1 MTKKIKYIL
10 LLGILILLGLCT
22 KSQAR
27 ITTSDPTV
35 SSGGTATITINSQ
48 ETVGGGS
55 IDVSSNGGL
64 TFVSASS
71 SYGVANGTLVA
82 FSSASGVSS
91 GIATYTFRVP
101 EVDETTT
108 YRVTFTASDMTT
120 ATGGAVSS
128 SQATATVTVRGSSSN
143 NSNSNS
149 GSSSSGSSSNNSSSS
164 SNNSSR
170 DDEEDNTVTFRD
182 VNETW
187 FATDSVNVRA
197 SYSTSSERIGSL
209 SEGDEVTVTG
219 TSSEWARIEYNGR
232 TAYVSMN
239 YLTQEEPEESDD
251 KSLRSLTVDGYI
263 LSPQFSSDVTEYTL
277 TVGLDVTSLDIEAI
291 PTDEASEVTITGNDE
306 LLEGTNTVE
315 IVVTAEDGTERTY
328 TINVIKGE
336 GAGLGLA
343 ELTIN
348 GYTLN
353 PAFSPEIYEYTLEIN
368 DLTVTSI
375 DINAVANVDGASVE
389 IVGNTELKPGENI
402 VTIIV
407 RSDDGN
413 EITTYQIIVNIVEA
427 AEEQLIAGIDNDDL
441 FLYGGIALAVIIIL
455 IIIIVVVR
463 RRRKTMYDDDDEY
476 EPYYGGFDSLNKDV
490 KPNYKE
496 KSNSLNSDNNISR
509 ASTSLG
515 DTQDLSDVIN
525 NKNVPD
531 DTQKIDVTPDVNPQI
546 ENNTNEELDPIK
558 QHRKSVIEENFGADI
573 KNDDDDYKSDRSG
586 RKKGKHF

>member
-10 LLGILILLGLCT
+10 LLGFLILLGLCT

-101 EVDETTT
+101 KVDKTTT

-120 ATGGAVSS
+120 PTGGAVSS
-128 SQATATVTVRGSSSN
+128 SQATATVTVRGSSSS
-143 NSNSNS
+143 SNSSS
-149 GSSSSGSSSNNSSSS
+149 GSSSSGSSSSNSSSS

-170 DDEEDNTVTFRD
+170 DDEDDEEKVTFRD
-182 VNETW
+182 VNEKW

-209 SEGDEVTVTG
+209 SKGDEVTVTG

-251 KSLRSLTVDGYI
+251 KSLKSLTIDGYI
-263 LSPQFSSDVTEYTL
+263 LSPQFSSDITEYTL
-277 TVGLDVTSLDIEAI
+277 TVGMDVSSLDIEAV
-291 PTDEASEVTITGNDE
+291 PSDEASEVTITGNDE

-463 RRRKTMYDDDDEY
+463 RRRKAMYDDDDEY

-490 KPNYKE
+490 KPNYTE
-496 KSNSLNSDNNISR
+496 KSNNLTRDN
-509 ASTSLG
+509 STSSANTSFG

-525 NKNVPD
+525 NKNVPNE
-531 DTQKIDVTPDVNPQI
+531 TQKIDVTPDANPQI
-546 ENNTNEELDPIK
+546 ENNSNEELDPIK
-558 QHRKSVIEENFGADI
+558 QHKKSVIEENFGADI
-573 KNDDDDYKSDRSG
+573 KNDEDDYKSDRGG

>member
-1 MTKKIKYIL
+1 MKIKKISAIVITL
-10 LLGILILLGLCT
+10 VLFFIT
-22 KSQAR
+22 MFTSKSLAAKGSFSVSKSSATLDVGDSTSVTISTSNCEGKFTISSSNSSVVSVSNSEIWVSDSES
-27 ITTSDPTV
+27 ITLNAKKS
-35 SSGGTATITINSQ
+35 GTANITITAAN
-48 ETVGGGS
+48 VGDSDENDVTGS
-55 IDVSSNGGL
+55 RTIS
-64 TFVSASS
+64 
-71 SYGVANGTLVA
+71 
-82 FSSASGVSS
+82 
-91 GIATYTFRVP
+91 
-101 EVDETTT
+101 
-108 YRVTFTASDMTT
+108 
-120 ATGGAVSS
+120 
-128 SQATATVTVRGSSSN
+128 VTVRSSSSGNSSSSN
-143 NSNSNS
+143 NNSSSS
-149 GSSSSGSSSNNSSSS
+149 GSSSSGSSSSNSSSS

-170 DDEEDNTVTFRD
+170 DDEDDEEKVTFRD
-182 VNETW
+182 VNEKW

-209 SEGDEVTVTG
+209 SKGDEVTVTG

-232 TAYVSMN
+232 TAYVSIN

-251 KSLRSLTVDGYI
+251 KSLKSLTIDGYI
-263 LSPQFSSDVTEYTL
+263 LSPQFSSDITEYTL
-277 TVGLDVTSLDIEAI
+277 TVGMDVSSLDIEAV
-291 PTDEASEVTITGNDE
+291 PSDDASEVTITGNDE

-463 RRRKTMYDDDDEY
+463 RRRKAMYDDDDEY

-490 KPNYKE
+490 KPNYTE
-496 KSNSLNSDNNISR
+496 KSNNLTRDN
-509 ASTSLG
+509 STSSANTSFG

-525 NKNVPD
+525 NKNVPNE
-531 DTQKIDVTPDVNPQI
+531 TQKIDVTPDANLQI
-546 ENNTNEELDPIK
+546 ENNSNEELDPIK

-573 KNDDDDYKSDRSG
+573 KNDDDDYKSDRGG

>member
-1 MTKKIKYIL
+1 MKIKQ
-10 LLGILILLGLCT
+10 LIKTICLAIFVWAVLSITSNAASTSLNA
-22 KSQAR
+22 S
-27 ITTSDPTV
+27 TTSV
-35 SSGGTATITINSQ
+35 
-48 ETVGGGS
+48 TVGTKVTVTASGNAAS
-55 IDVSSNGGL
+55 WNL
-64 TFVSASS
+64 TIS
-71 SYGVANGTLVA
+71 GD
-82 FSSASGVSS
+82 GVSS
-91 GIATYTFRVP
+91 TSIVGYTENGENGSFSKSVSFTP
-101 EVDETTT
+101 SKAGSYTINLTGDVTDEDDVESTSVN
-108 YRVTFTASDMTT
+108 RSVTITAKAKS
-120 ATGGAVSS
+120 
-128 SQATATVTVRGSSSN
+128 SSSN
-143 NSNSNS
+143 SSS

-182 VNETW
+182 VNEKW

-209 SEGDEVTVTG
+209 SKGDEVTVTG